1 MASDNELL
9 IKLGVETSSASK
21 QIQEITKELKQM
33 EKQVK
38 SVDNA
43 SDGFNSSLS
52 GIAKKVDIYT
62 NKIDALNTK
71 LKVYEKT
78 LEEAE
83 YQMKTAK
90 SSLDE
95 LGKRTSDNAKDWD
108 TATKKLEIAQNKY
121 NNTVRS
127 IQTTRLELQNTSNEI
142 RKLNDSFEDLK
153 FNSFSKEI
161 DGLETDLKLLDKQI
175 GSIDTTTDS
184 FGKNM
189 SGMGEQTELY
199 RRKIDVLNESIDK
212 HKKELESIKISVSNV
227 ESWLDSLGERT
238 EENAEEWDRA
248 SDYLIKYKDRQGD
261 LENSLVEVQSELR
274 ETTNDLTVLNK
285 EMAQMPFD
293 HLANGFDKLSGGLDK
308 ISQITQPLTAGV
320 IAIGTGAITTAMS
333 FEEAMAKVQAVSGA
347 TGDDFDR
354 LSQKARQIGGDT
366 QLSASEGAEALL
378 LLAQAGYDTETS
390 LGMVDAVVDLAIA
403 NQMDL
408 AEATEIVTASISSF
422 GLEAKDAVG
431 VTDTLSM
438 VASSSNTNVSDLGEA
453 FKAVAPTASALG
465 FSVEDTA
472 IVLGLM
478 ANQAIQGSEAGNGL
492 KSVLANLVKPTKD
505 GKEALKNLGVELTNS
520 DGTMRDLTDIVAD
533 LQKGFS
539 GLSEE
544 EQATIASTIA
554 GKQQMSKFLAIVN
567 SGEDILNNL
576 SEAVENSNGKTNEM
590 RMIME
595 DTASGGLKELQSKL
609 EETFIIIGNELL
621 PVFNDLV
628 DALGDAL
635 VWFQNLDEGTQ
646 EAIIKFALFSAT
658 ISPITGALSKV
669 SGGLSTFTS
678 FLGKVASKI
687 TGANGG
693 IVALTGGFN
702 ALGTTVS
709 ATGTG
714 SLLSGLS
721 ALSTALAPWLLGGAI
736 VTGLGL
742 GIAYIVTNY
751 DTLRD
756 KILGISEEWDYGN
769 SLMEKAT
776 ENFADEVSK
785 KFERIKGDIESFEQD
800 GINLLVTGMR
810 TLNED
815 GTNDFS
821 MFLNSCQTEMTKA
834 KGAIESNAKDITDA
848 LGFMNTDIATVFSFQ
863 DLATIQEEWS
873 GQMTRGLETAYTN
886 LETTINDKDAFIKEL
901 METHGVDFET
911 AYATW
916 EGNVLRDYQIFC
928 DALIEAQT
936 GYQEQS
942 LGSLEQFLLE
952 EDLIRHGDLTE
963 VRNKIHDSYSAQ
975 ADQIEREYDVL
986 LTKILQGETAI
997 DGIKFSSAEQA
1008 MKYADMVRDYKIA
1021 QIGIEQEK
1029 EIQMATELA
1038 YQKGIISKAEYEQ
1051 YVKDS
1056 QDRMTLHQNE
1066 VDGLTQLIQKGAE
1079 GISYEWECAW
1089 EAIKLAEQQG
1099 IPASMIRNEDFIKTV
1114 TKYFEEGGTDMQEAI
1129 TTAYDDI
1136 TNTTEESRV
1145 EIEKELSKLD
1155 TSSKKNMDNIITYMQ
1170 DMGLSLE
1177 DACALYGVDTKLM
1190 EGYIRQLASGIEGSS
1205 LDIRD
1210 EFIKNTTESKT
1221 MTGAVSKNFESM
1233 NTRVMS
1239 ALVEMDGSLIV
1250 TDNTMQNTGKTARNA
1265 LPIVASSAEQM
1276 GTRVRSALVDTQGN
1290 FISTEGVVARETSN
1304 MQNKIN
1310 SLKGKEV
1317 DVRVNFKAI
1326 NYYDTI
1332 AKMQSAQTHV
1342 YSATIPSYKD
1352 SLIPTINFGEIYTE
1366 DLYGLKDA
1374 GIKTISLANLED
1386 GISAYATKDST
1397 ASERVTESVYN
1408 HNANTTFVSKMPKN
1422 NNAELLR
1429 ALKEMTDN
1437 QNNTGDVYVNI
1448 EVKNGNPQEIIKVLE
1463 NYLKPRSKKW

>member
-1 MASDNELL
+1 M
-9 IKLGVETSSASK
+9 
-21 QIQEITKELKQM
+21 
-33 EKQVK
+33 
-38 SVDNA
+38 
-43 SDGFNSSLS
+43 
-52 GIAKKVDIYT
+52 
-62 NKIDALNTK
+62 
-71 LKVYEKT
+71 
-78 LEEAE
+78 
-83 YQMKTAK
+83 
-90 SSLDE
+90 
-95 LGKRTSDNAKDWD
+95 
-108 TATKKLEIAQNKY
+108 
-121 NNTVRS
+121 
-127 IQTTRLELQNTSNEI
+127 
-142 RKLNDSFEDLK
+142 
-153 FNSFSKEI
+153 
-161 DGLETDLKLLDKQI
+161 
-175 GSIDTTTDS
+175 
-184 FGKNM
+184 
-189 SGMGEQTELY
+189 
-199 RRKIDVLNESIDK
+199 
-212 HKKELESIKISVSNV
+212 
-227 ESWLDSLGERT
+227 
-238 EENAEEWDRA
+238 
-248 SDYLIKYKDRQGD
+248 
-261 LENSLVEVQSELR
+261 
-274 ETTNDLTVLNK
+274 
-285 EMAQMPFD
+285 
-293 HLANGFDKLSGGLDK
+293 
-308 ISQITQPLTAGV
+308 
-320 IAIGTGAITTAMS
+320 
-333 FEEAMAKVQAVSGA
+333 
-347 TGDDFDR
+347 
-354 LSQKARQIGGDT
+354 
-366 QLSASEGAEALL
+366 
-378 LLAQAGYDTETS
+378 
-390 LGMVDAVVDLAIA
+390 
-403 NQMDL
+403 
-408 AEATEIVTASISSF
+408 
-422 GLEAKDAVG
+422 
-431 VTDTLSM
+431 
-438 VASSSNTNVSDLGEA
+438 
-453 FKAVAPTASALG
+453 
-465 FSVEDTA
+465 
-472 IVLGLM
+472 
-478 ANQAIQGSEAGNGL
+478 SEAGNGL
-492 KSVLANLVKPTKD
+492 KSVLANLVKPTKE

-567 SGEDILNNL
+567 SAPKDLENL
-576 SEAVENSNGKTNEM
+576 CNAIENSNGKTNEM

-628 DALGDAL
+628 DALGDVL

-646 EAIIKFALFSAT
+646 NFILKMGTMVAL
-658 ISPITGALSKV
+658 ISPVTGALSKLT
-669 SGGLSTFTS
+669 GGLSSVLNVMGEVSGKIASEMTFKK
-678 FLGKVASKI
+678 FAENI
-687 TGANGG
+687 TG
-693 IVALTGGFN
+693 VA
-702 ALGTTVS
+702 GTIG

-714 SLLSGLS
+714 SFIG
-721 ALSTALAPWLLGGAI
+721 ALSSMATAVAPWLIGGSIA
-736 VTGLGL
+736 VALGL
-742 GIAYIVTNY
+742 GVAYIVKNY
-751 DTLRD
+751 DDLKN
-756 KILGISEEWDYGN
+756 KILGISEDWDYGN
-769 SLMEKAT
+769 SLMEEAT
-776 ENFADEVSK
+776 KTLAETVKSK
-785 KFERIKGDIESFEQD
+785 FKMIESDIQEFEQD
-800 GINLLVTGMR
+800 GISLLVKGMR

-821 MFLNSCQTEMTKA
+821 TFLNSCQTEMSKA
-834 KGAIESNAKDITDA
+834 KTSIDANAKDITDA

-873 GQMTRGLETAYTN
+873 GQMTKGLETAYNN
-886 LETTINDKDAFIKEL
+886 LETTITEKDTIIKNL
-901 METHGVDFET
+901 MDTHGIDFET

-916 EGNVLRDYQIFC
+916 ESNVLRDYQIFC

-936 GYQEQS
+936 GYQETS

-952 EDLIRHGDLTE
+952 EDLLRHGDLTK
-963 VRNKIHDSYSAQ
+963 VRNQIHDSYSAQ

-997 DGIKFSSAEQA
+997 DGIKFSSSEQA

-1056 QDRMTLHQNE
+1056 QDRLTLHQNE

-1099 IPASMIRNEDFIKTV
+1099 IPGSMIRNEEFIKAV
-1114 TKYFEEGGTDMQEAI
+1114 TKYFEEGGTDMQDAI
-1129 TTAYDDI
+1129 TTAYDNI
-1136 TNTTEESRV
+1136 TNTTEGSRI

-1155 TSSKKNMDNIITYMQ
+1155 TSTKKNMDNVITYMN

-1205 LDIRD
+1205 IDIRD

-1221 MTGAVSKNFESM
+1221 MTGAVSKNMENM

-1239 ALVEMDGSLIV
+1239 ALTEMDGSLIV

-1290 FISTEGVVARETSN
+1290 FISTNGVVAREVSG
-1304 MQNKIN
+1304 MQSKIN
-1310 SLKGKEV
+1310 GLNGKEV
-1317 DVRVNFKAI
+1317 EVRVNFKAI

-1342 YSATIPSYKD
+1342 YSAVLGGYKD

-1374 GIKTISLANLED
+1374 GIRTISLANLED

-1408 HNANTTFVSKMPKN
+1408 HNANTTFVSKIPKN
-1422 NNAELLR
+1422 NNAELIR
-1429 ALKEMTDN
+1429 ALKEMSNN

-1448 EVKNGNPQEIIKVLE
+1448 EVKNGNPQEIIKILD